1 MATQHVVSPLNSVI
15 SSQATLIHSFP
26 ALWPPSYHTNC
37 IFQAFELT
45 LLSAWIISPCVV
57 PCSFLLSG
65 SLVNLESLPLPPK
78 EIVLFLCTGF
88 SPQHLLILLDYM
100 LREGRNGL

>member
-26 ALWPPSYHTNC
+26 ALWPPSYHTNY
-37 IFQAFELT
+37 IFEAFELT

-57 PCSFLLSG
+57 PCGFLPVWFTCQFRVLTSATKRNCSF
-65 SLVNLESLPLPPK
+65 PLHW
-78 EIVLFLCTGF
+78 F